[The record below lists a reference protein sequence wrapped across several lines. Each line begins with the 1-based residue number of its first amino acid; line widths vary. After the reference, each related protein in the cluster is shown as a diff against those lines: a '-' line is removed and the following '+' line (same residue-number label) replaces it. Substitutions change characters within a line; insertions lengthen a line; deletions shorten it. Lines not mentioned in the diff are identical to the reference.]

1 MRRVVADASAIAA
14 IAFGEPAG
22 AVLAARLDGATV
34 FAPTL
39 LAFELA
45 NIAWKKLRRNPRSRA
60 ALLQALEVALSR
72 KSGIVWHAIPPADVV
87 LVANTLGC
95 TAYDAAYVWLA
106 GTLGADLV
114 TLDKQLI
121 QLSATALA

>member
-1 MRRVVADASAIAA
+1 VRRVVADASAIAA
-14 IAFGEPAG
+14 IAFGEPEG
-22 AVLAARLDGATV
+22 AALAATLDGAAI

-45 NIAWKKLRRNPRSRA
+45 NTAWKKMRRHPGSGP
-60 ALLQALEVALSR
+60 ALLQALEAALSQER
-72 KSGIVWHAIPPADVV
+72 GIRWQAVQPAEVV
-87 LVANTLGC
+87 LVAETLGC

-121 QLSATALA
+121 QLSASAVA